1 MVTNWG
7 VFLGNYVSKMRRLEN
22 ESNSDISACK
32 ITEQTFWWWMKG
44 RNLVEGVKNETISHS
59 GCNGNFKINDETNII
74 RLRSYTPVK
83 QRNWLILV
91 WFVFSVRF
99 SMLFYSSYH
108 SFIAKGVE
116 NSPLEHHTEH
126 PKNESSFRNGQVVMF
141 QSLQP
146 CKIFNCRR
154 GVFYSRK
161 TQLKR
166 FRSISF
172 CFLFLWWFSDVSW
185 GLFFFIFTSKEARR

>member
-1 MVTNWG
+1 MVTNCR
-7 VFLGNYVSKMRRLEN
+7 VFLGNYVRAMKRLET

-32 ITEQTFWWWMKG
+32 ITEQTFWWLMKG
-44 RNLVEGVKNETISHS
+44 RNLAEREKNETISHN
-59 GCNGNFKINDETNII
+59 GCNGNYKINDETNII

-83 QRNWLILV
+83 QRNWSILV

-126 PKNESSFRNGQVVMF
+126 PKNESSFRNERVVMF
-141 QSLQP
+141 KSLKQS
-146 CKIFNCRR
+146 KTFNCRR
-154 GVFYSRK
+154 MVFYIQEKQCWRVFG
-161 TQLKR
+161 QYH
-166 FRSISF
+166 
-172 CFLFLWWFSDVSW
+172 FLFFSYGDFPIFRVAC
-185 GLFFFIFTSKEARR
+185 FFIFTSKEGWR

>member
-1 MVTNWG
+1 MVTNCR
-7 VFLGNYVSKMRRLEN
+7 VFLGNYVREMKRLET

-32 ITEQTFWWWMKG
+32 ITEQTFWWLMKV
-44 RNLVEGVKNETISHS
+44 RNLVEREKNETISHN
-59 GCNGNFKINDETNII
+59 GCNGNYKINDETNII

-116 NSPLEHHTEH
+116 NSPLEHHTGH
-126 PKNESSFRNGQVVMF
+126 PKNESSFRNEQVVMF
-141 QSLQP
+141 KSL
-146 CKIFNCRR
+146 
-154 GVFYSRK
+154 
-161 TQLKR
+161 
-166 FRSISF
+166 
-172 CFLFLWWFSDVSW
+172 
-185 GLFFFIFTSKEARR
+185 AM